1 MCGNGLAASSR
12 SSRNRRKGQSAGA
25 CWQLPGFSKILQE
38 RDELGKELAN
48 FQGRLECTEKV

>member
-25 CWQLPGFSKILQE
+25 GWLLAGFSKVSQE

-48 FQGRLECTEKV
+48 FQARLE